1 MQTAA
6 EDQAQAAA
14 SDAAMLDRCKHVK
27 IHFVTGDV
35 HKLLLGRS
43 KYGGMFSA
51 ITVGQ
56 QHVHLLDKQHGLASV
71 AAPSAVLAV
80 ETAKYM
86 LQLTSK
92 QVSDSTHNCL
102 TSSQCHMAVRVRES
116 KEGRWDPGGGGGG
129 GGGPG
134 VFFF

>member
-1 MQTAA
+1 
-6 EDQAQAAA
+6 
-14 SDAAMLDRCKHVK
+14 MLDRCKRVK
-27 IHFVTGDV
+27 IHFVTGDIR
-35 HKLLLGRS
+35 KLLLSRS

-71 AAPSAVLAV
+71 AAPGAVLAV

-92 QVSDSTHNCL
+92 QVSGSTCTHTCL
-102 TSSQCHMAVRVRES
+102 LLSEGHPAVRVCQRKRRREG
-116 KEGRWDPGGGGGG
+116 K
-129 GGGPG
+129 
-134 VFFF
+134 

>member
-6 EDQAQAAA
+6 EKQAQAGV
-14 SDAAMLDRCKHVK
+14 SGAAMLDRCKHVK
-27 IHFVTGDV
+27 IHFVTGDI
-35 HKLLLGRS
+35 HKLLLSRS

-71 AAPSAVLAV
+71 AAPCAVLAV

-86 LQLTSK
+86 LQLTNK
-92 QVSDSTHNCL
+92 QVGDGCPHL
-102 TSSQCHMAVRVRES
+102 LDVFRVS
-116 KEGRWDPGGGGGG
+116 YSCQGM
-129 GGGPG
+129 
-134 VFFF
+134 

>member
-1 MQTAA
+1 MCHVQTAA
-6 EDQAQAAA
+6 KEQAQAAA

-27 IHFVTGDV
+27 IHFMTGDI
-35 HKLLLGRS
+35 HKLLLSRS

-56 QHVHLLDKQHGLASV
+56 QHVHLIDKQHGLASM
-71 AAPSAVLAV
+71 AAPGTVLAV

-92 QVSDSTHNCL
+92 QVSSTQNCL
-102 TSSQCHMAVRVRES
+102 VFRVSLSRQCV
-116 KEGRWDPGGGGGG
+116 
-129 GGGPG
+129 
-134 VFFF
+134 